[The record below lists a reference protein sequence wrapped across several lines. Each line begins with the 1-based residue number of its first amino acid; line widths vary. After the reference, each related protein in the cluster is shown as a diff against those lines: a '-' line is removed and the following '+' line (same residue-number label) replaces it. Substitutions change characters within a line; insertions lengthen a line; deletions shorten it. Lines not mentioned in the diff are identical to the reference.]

1 MKDQVIDTPVFSSCL
16 TSLSKDLNKS
26 SFKSVKTKGGQKKRS
41 SSNVLKDIT
50 NIAHLKTRNA
60 SSSSSTFNAFDES
73 IEEEDDIVGTDLF
86 GGIIDTDSEQVFDC
100 SSLENTDTETED
112 SDLDDHMDF
121 EPEVEPNERER
132 ITPNSEHTDVVVK
145 PPKAAKQKILV
156 ENGYLDE
163 GDPDYSCCHC
173 GAIMWYGER
182 LNKRRNAK
190 NPIFSLCC
198 MQGQV
203 KLPLLKEPPTV
214 LKNLLQGDDPR
225 SRHFQ
230 KHIRPYNMVFS
241 FTSLGGRVERSLKK
255 GRGPD
260 MFQLQGENYHLL
272 GAGITPPD
280 GSEPKFGQLYIVD
293 TENEVEN
300 RAKCI
305 SSGKHKIQVK
315 KKDHLRKDIIETLM
329 KMLNEVN
336 PYVKK
341 FRSARDRFNTDPDNS
356 FHMRIVSERLKD
368 GRTYDTPS
376 ASEVAAL
383 IPGDF
388 SLDMDKRDIVLQHN
402 SGKLLRINE
411 IHASY
416 LALQYPLLF
425 TYGEDGF
432 RLGIKK
438 GATAKTKK
446 HKKPNISMRQ
456 WFAFRLH
463 ERKNES
469 HALLH
474 SRRLFQQFVVDA
486 FTTIE
491 SNRLRYLKL
500 NQPSLRSDSYDSI
513 KESENAGKV
522 DMSEQGSEFTLPA
535 SFVGSPRYM
544 KNCYLDA
551 MAICKHFGFPD
562 YFITF
567 TCNPKW
573 PEIMRYV
580 KARKLKAEDRS
591 DIICRIF
598 KMKLDS
604 LMDTLTKKNIL
615 GETHSSMYTIE
626 FQKRG
631 LPHAHILL
639 FMKKAKKLT
648 TDDID
653 NIISAEI
660 PNKKEEPELYE
671 VIKDMMIHGPCGR
684 ANTNS
689 PCMEN
694 GRCSKSYPKSFAEK
708 TTINKEG
715 FPVYKRRE
723 QSENFVMKSGVRCDN
738 RHVIP
743 YNRELSLLYRA
754 HINVEWCNQVGSIKY
769 LFKYINKGQD
779 RVTIAVEP
787 PDNLV
792 ASELG
797 DVELTKEKLD
807 KKRNEL
813 KEFFDCRYVSTC
825 EGTWRVLAF
834 PIHYR
839 ATAVEKLSFHLP
851 GKQVITFRGKDKLKK
866 VVTRKLIENTMFL
879 AWFELNKIDSFARTL
894 TYAQIPNFYTYDKK
908 AKKFNRRKRGFA
920 LGRINYAPRTQ
931 EDAYYLRVLLNIV
944 RGPTSYED
952 IKTYEDVLYPSYKEA
967 CGARGLLDDDQEYI
981 DDIVRRSFDSTASE
995 LRKVFVMMLMS
1006 NTLSKPESV
1015 WENTWMF
1022 LSEDIEHSMRRNFN
1036 RPGLLLSDDDKKK
1049 YALLEIEKSLKRN
1062 GTSLARFVTMP
1073 KLPKT
1078 SSHDSNVLVLD
1089 ERNYDRSALLET
1101 LQNDLPKMTCEQ
1113 RKIYEEILSTVNK
1126 GDGGMFFVSGF
1137 GGTGKTFLWKL
1148 LSAAIRSRGDIV
1160 LNVASSGI
1168 ASLLLPGGRT
1178 AHSRFSIP
1186 LNPDETS
1193 TCTLAHG
1200 SDQAN
1205 LVKASSLIIWDE
1217 APMMSKYCF
1226 EALDRSLSDIVGKH
1240 DTQPFGGKVVV
1251 FGGDFRQVL
1260 PVINGAGRAEVA
1272 MASLNSSYL
1281 WKRCRLLKLTKNM
1294 RLLSAGLSVAEA
1306 KDLQEFSEWIL
1317 KVGEGKLS
1325 EPNDGEAEIEIPD
1338 EFLIKDCNDPI
1349 EAICEEIYGTATSL
1363 HEKKEPKFFQER
1375 AILCPTNE
1383 DVNRVNEYMLDK
1395 LQGQE
1400 KIYSSADSIDPS
1412 DTSSANNEALSADF
1426 LNTIKVS
1433 GLPNHS
1439 LRLKV
1444 GCPVMVLRNIA
1455 PNDGLMNGTRLQ
1467 ITQLMDFMVQAKIL
1481 TGERVGETVDIPRL
1495 LITPSDTRLPF
1506 KMRRRQLPLAVAF
1519 AITINKSQGQSL
1531 SQVGLYLPRPVFSHG
1546 FSRTL
1551 VIYVG

>member
-1 MKDQVIDTPVFSSCL
+1 MVTTSSTMSSGSAMMLDQISSDECPTPITKRKEDNYDLQDL
-16 TSLSKDLNKS
+16 TSSSKKQCIKIIKQEKNKR
-26 SFKSVKTKGGQKKRS
+26 F
-41 SSNVLKDIT
+41 
-50 NIAHLKTRNA
+50 
-60 SSSSSTFNAFDES
+60 
-73 IEEEDDIVGTDLF
+73 
-86 GGIIDTDSEQVFDC
+86 IDTDSQQVFEC
-100 SSLENTDTETED
+100 SSLENTDTENGD
-112 SDLDDHMDF
+112 SDLDDPMDY
-121 EPEVEPNERER
+121 EPEVEPNNSERVA
-132 ITPNSEHTDVVVK
+132 PNSDHIVGVVK
-145 PPKAAKQKILV
+145 APKPPNQKCFS
-156 ENGYLDE
+156 ENEYLDE
-163 GDPDYSCCHC
+163 GDPDYNCSHC
-173 GAIMWYGER
+173 GAIMCLG
-182 LNKRRNAK
+182 KR
-190 NPIFSLCC
+190 PF
-198 MQGQV
+198 
-203 KLPLLKEPPTV
+203 
-214 LKNLLQGDDPR
+214 
-225 SRHFQ
+225 
-230 KHIRPYNMVFS
+230 
-241 FTSLGGRVERSLKK
+241 
-255 GRGPD
+255 
-260 MFQLQGENYHLL
+260 
-272 GAGITPPD
+272 
-280 GSEPKFGQLYIVD
+280 
-293 TENEVEN
+293 
-300 RAKCI
+300 
-305 SSGKHKIQVK
+305 QVK

-336 PYVKK
+336 
-341 FRSARDRFNTDPDNS
+341 
-356 FHMRIVSERLKD
+356 HIERLKD
-368 GRTYDTPS
+368 GRTYNTPT

-388 SLDMDKRDIVLQHN
+388 SLDMDRRDIVLQKN

-425 TYGEDGF
+425 TYGEDEF

-438 GATAKTKK
+438 GATEKTKK
-446 HKKPNISMRQ
+446 QKKPNISMRQ

-469 HALLH
+469 HSLLH

-522 DMSEQGSEFTLPA
+522 DMNEQGTEFTLPA

-551 MAICKHFGFPD
+551 MAICKHFGFPNF
-562 YFITF
+562 FITF

-573 PEIMRYV
+573 PEITRYV

-591 DIICRIF
+591 NIICRIF
-598 KMKLDS
+598 KIKLDS

-615 GETHSSMYTIE
+615 GETQSSMYTIE

-639 FMKKAKKLT
+639 FMKKLKKPT

-653 NIISAEI
+653 NFISAEI
-660 PNKKEEPELYE
+660 PNKKDEPELYE

-694 GRCSKSYPKSFAEK
+694 GRCSKSFPKSFSEK

-723 QSENFVMKSGVRCDN
+723 QSENFVMKNGVRCDN
-738 RHVIP
+738 RSVIP
-743 YNRELSLLYRA
+743 YNRKLSLLYRA

-779 RVTIAVEP
+779 RVTVAVEP
-787 PDNLV
+787 PDNIV

-797 DVELTKEKLD
+797 DVELNKENLD

-825 EGTWRVLAF
+825 EGTWRVFKF

-839 ATAVEKLSFHLP
+839 STAVEKLSFHLP
-851 GKQVITFRGKDKLKK
+851 GKQVITFKGKDKLKA
-866 VVTRKLIENTMFL
+866 VVTRKLIQNTMFL

-894 TYAQIPNFYTYDKK
+894 TYAQIPSFYTYDKRS
-908 AKKFNRRKRGFA
+908 KKFNIRKRGFA
-920 LGRINYAPRTQ
+920 LGRINYAPRSQ
-931 EDAYYLRVLLNIV
+931 EDAYYLRELLNVV

-952 IKTYEDVLYPSYKEA
+952 IKTYLDVLYPSYKEA
-967 CGARGLLDDDQEYI
+967 CYARGLLDEAEAEDLKE
-981 DDIVRRSFDSTASE
+981 FSE
-995 LRKVFVMMLMS
+995 WILKVGDG
-1006 NTLSKPESV
+1006 K
-1015 WENTWMF
+1015 
-1022 LSEDIEHSMRRNFN
+1022 LSETNDGEAEIEIPSEFLITDCNDPIEAISEEIYGTSTNFN

-1049 YALLEIEKSLKRN
+1049 YALLEIEKILKRS
-1062 GTSLARFVTMP
+1062 GTSLAKFDNMP
-1073 KLPKT
+1073 RPPKT
-1078 SSHDSNVLVLD
+1078 SSHDENVLVLD
-1089 ERNYDRSALLET
+1089 ERSYERSALLET
-1101 LQNDLPKMTCEQ
+1101 LRRDLPKMTCEQ
-1113 RKIYEEILSTVNK
+1113 RKIYEEILSAVNK
-1126 GDGGMFFVSGF
+1126 EDGGMFFVSGF

-1178 AHSRFSIP
+1178 AHSRFGIP
-1186 LNPDETS
+1186 LNPDEFS
-1193 TCTLAHG
+1193 SCTMKHG

-1217 APMMSKYCF
+1217 APMMSKHCF
-1226 EALDRSLSDIVGKH
+1226 EALDKSLSDIVRKH
-1240 DTQPFGGKVVV
+1240 DTQPFGGKVIV

-1260 PVINGAGRAEVA
+1260 HVINGAG
-1272 MASLNSSYL
+1272 
-1281 WKRCRLLKLTKNM
+1281 
-1294 RLLSAGLSVAEA
+1294 LSPAEA

-1317 KVGEGKLS
+1317 KVGDGKLS
-1325 EPNDGEAEIEIPD
+1325 EPNDGEAEIEIPS
-1338 EFLIKDCNDPI
+1338 EFLITDCNDPI
-1349 EAICEEIYGTATSL
+1349 EAISEEIYGTTTSL
-1363 HEKKEPKFFQER
+1363 HEKKEAKFFQER

-1383 DVNRVNEYMLDK
+1383 DVNKVNEYMLDK
-1395 LQGQE
+1395 LEGEE
-1400 KIYSSADSIDPS
+1400 KTYNSADSNDPS
-1412 DTSSANNEALSADF
+1412 DTSAVNNEALSADF
-1426 LNTIKVS
+1426 LNTIKVHGLLYHS
-1433 GLPNHS
+1433 LRLKVGCPVMVLRNIAPTDGLMNGTRLQITQLMDFMIQARIITGVRIGEIVNIPRLLITPSDTRLPFKMRRRQLPLAVAFAITINKSLGQSLSQVGLYLPRPVFSHGEEKTYNSADSIDPADTSSVNNEALSADFLNTIKVPGLPNHS

-1455 PNDGLMNGTRLQ
+1455 PSDGLMNGTRLQ
-1467 ITQLMDFMVQAKIL
+1467 ITQLMDFMVQARII
-1481 TGERVGETVDIPRL
+1481 TGERIGEIVDIPRL

-1546 FSRTL
+1546 QLYVAVSRVTSKRGL
-1551 VIYVG
+1551 KILILDEDGKPQKQTKNVVFKEVFDNL